1 MNCIKLCCSDRF
13 SHDSLLTIP
22 NTHPPPTPLLPLPP
36 PSPPPSPAPPPP
48 PPHPHPILVIENRS
62 AYLGGC
68 PTTCRVRHAAR
79 GHPLRLRL
87 PHAGRHYHP
96 PRSPP
101 PSTASPPPSTPCPLT
116 SPWAPSLRPPAWSR
130 RPSPLYGSLAFGKY
144 VRSVVRS
151 QQSRITSVLKSVRI
165 SGFSARNGH
174 RVSARKVLVMLLDPS
189 STSKLTQVAHE
200 AAKIR
205 GDDVEVFVV
214 TSGRQGGQLVH
225 DIVSEPG
232 HVIQLP
238 AFDFSNYAFAS
249 DIIVGSICG
258 GVCLLL

>member
-1 MNCIKLCCSDRF
+1 MQHADILFAYD
-13 SHDSLLTIP
+13 SHM
-22 NTHPPPTPLLPLPP
+22 
-36 PSPPPSPAPPPP
+36 
-48 PPHPHPILVIENRS
+48 
-62 AYLGGC
+62 LGGII
-68 PTTCRVRHAAR
+68 TAQVTSTLHRVSATFDAMSADVTVGTITSSTCVEQ
-79 GHPLRLRL
+79 
-87 PHAGRHYHP
+87 
-96 PRSPP
+96 
-101 PSTASPPPSTPCPLT
+101 T
-116 SPWAPSLRPPAWSR
+116 S
-130 RPSPLYGSLAFGKY
+130 SPLYGSLAFGKY